1 MSDERTVKDGF
12 LDTVLKQIDSGQPP
26 EARVTYERLK
36 GAGISGTEALHLMT
50 AVLREVMNK
59 MIQQSKPFDDA
70 SYSELLKKLP
80 NL

>member
-26 EARVTYERLK
+26 EARVTYDRLK
-36 GAGISGTEALHLMT
+36 KAGMSDTESLHLMT
-50 AVLREVMNK
+50 AVLRQEMNK
-59 MIQQSKPFDDA
+59 MIQQSKPFDDS